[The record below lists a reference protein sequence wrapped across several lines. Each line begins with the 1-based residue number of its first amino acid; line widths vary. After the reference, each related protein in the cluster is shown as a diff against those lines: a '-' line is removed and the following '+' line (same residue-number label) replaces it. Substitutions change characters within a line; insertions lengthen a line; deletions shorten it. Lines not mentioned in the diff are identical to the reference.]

1 MKRMEKEYIQNLYG
15 FIKQRLEYSEG
26 FMEYLPVTVE
36 EIGQGYVK
44 AVLSVTKQLR
54 NPFGTLHGGCL
65 YAVAD
70 SVAGAVAMTYGRY
83 VTTISGHIHYLNP
96 VDEEAELKVLT
107 TEIKNGRTILT
118 YDVAFVD
125 THQDIICRATLEY
138 FALSEIKLEE
148 MNI

>member
-1 MKRMEKEYIQNLYG
+1 
-15 FIKQRLEYSEG
+15 
-26 FMEYLPVTVE
+26 
-36 EIGQGYVK
+36 
-44 AVLSVTKQLR
+44 
-54 NPFGTLHGGCL
+54 
-65 YAVAD
+65 
-70 SVAGAVAMTYGRY
+70 MTYGRY